1 VVQQHLETW
10 LAAHREAN
18 PDHEPIAR
26 YVERDLRKYL
36 DCGILAR
43 GFARARCTG
52 CGHDFLIAFSC
63 KGRGICPSC
72 NTRRMVETAAHLVD
86 HVFPAVPV
94 RQWVV
99 SLPKRLRYFLVRDA
113 RLLNR
118 VVRIALSEVE
128 RAIRAH
134 SPGAPGE
141 SGTGGVVFIHRFGS
155 ALNLHIHLHACLI
168 DGLIG
173 RTSEGLTFHPVQLDE
188 TDITAL
194 SQAIRRRVLRLFE
207 RRALLSAE
215 AAQAMREWGHG
226 GGFSVH
232 GAVRVHGN
240 DRAGRERLFRYCARP
255 LFAAERLVWEPGEQR
270 LRYRLPQPGPRGE
283 TLLLLTPLEFLDR
296 IAQLIPPPRRHRHR
310 YFGVLA
316 PNSPWRQMVT
326 ARAGVP
332 IETERP
338 APPPG
343 PATASAEDSPTAHP
357 ARYLWAMLL
366 ARIYEI
372 FPLTCNHCG
381 GEVRL
386 IAFVTEAVP
395 IGEILKHL
403 GEPTKAPCIHPP
415 RAPPQPSDEHRT
427 ADLEEHFT
435 QDHFDYEFDQT
446 VSW

>member
-1 VVQQHLETW
+1 M
-10 LAAHREAN
+10 A
-18 PDHEPIAR
+18 
-26 YVERDLRKYL
+26 
-36 DCGILAR
+36 
-43 GFARARCTG
+43 
-52 CGHDFLIAFSC
+52 
-63 KGRGICPSC
+63 
-72 NTRRMVETAAHLVD
+72 ETAAHLVD

-118 VVRIALSEVE
+118 VVRIALTEVE

-155 ALNLHIHLHACLI
+155 ALNVHIHVHACLI

-173 RTSEGLTFHPVQLDE
+173 ETSEGLAFHPVQLDE
-188 TDITAL
+188 ADI
-194 SQAIRRRVLRLFE
+194 SSVSEAIRRRVLRVFQ
-207 RRALLSAE
+207 RRGLLSAE

-232 GAVRVHGN
+232 GAVWVHGN

-270 LRYRLPQPGPRGE
+270 LRYQLPQPGHRGE
-283 TLLLLTPLEFLDR
+283 TVLLLTPLEFLDR

-316 PNSPWRQMVT
+316 PNSPWRQVVT
-326 ARAGVP
+326 ARAGVG
-332 IETERP
+332 IETEAP
-338 APPPG
+338 APPLG
-343 PATASAEDSPTAHP
+343 PPTAVAEEASTTHP

-366 ARIYEI
+366 VRIHEI
-372 FPLTCNHCG
+372 FP
-381 GEVRL
+381 
-386 IAFVTEAVP
+386 
-395 IGEILKHL
+395 
-403 GEPTKAPCIHPP
+403 
-415 RAPPQPSDEHRT
+415 
-427 ADLEEHFT
+427 
-435 QDHFDYEFDQT
+435 
-446 VSW
+446 